1 MTHRLNLKPAALGL
15 LAPLVLLAAC
25 NKAAAPAPAAPAE
38 RVATVNGKPVPRS
51 EFELFVANMNRQS
64 GREVGE
70 EQKAGLLDHY
80 IGMQLAAE
88 EAEKAGID
96 KEQKVRDQIALARV
110 QVLADAGLQKWLE
123 AHPVQDSELRP
134 EYDAQVAQLPR
145 EYHARHILVDEQKDA
160 EAITKELQGGADFAK
175 LAAKRSKDSSGKSG
189 GDLGWFTLD
198 SMVKPF
204 ADAVR
209 AMSPGELTA
218 QPVRSQFG
226 WHVIKLE
233 ESRASAAPPFED
245 VKDRVK
251 MIVQRKKLEA
261 HLSELRKTAQ
271 IEKTAA
277 AAPKADDAAGAAPKT
292 EDAPAAAKPEDK
304 AE

>member
-1 MTHRLNLKPAALGL
+1 MTHRLNRMTEVLRNRTKRGPGKSRAKTLAPGL

-25 NKAAAPAPAAPAE
+25 NKAPAPVSAPPGE
-38 RVATVNGKPVPRS
+38 RVATVNGKPLPKS
-51 EFELFVANMNRQS
+51 EFELFVANMSRQS
-64 GREVGE
+64 GREVGA
-70 EQKAGLLDHY
+70 EQKAEMLDHY

-88 EAEKAGID
+88 EAEKAGLD
-96 KEQKVRDQIALARV
+96 KEQKVRDQLALARL
-110 QVLADAGLQKWLE
+110 QVLVEASMQKYLD

-134 EYDAQVAQLPR
+134 EYDRQVAALPR
-145 EYHARHILVDEQKDA
+145 EYHARHILVDDQASA
-160 EAITKELQGGADFAK
+160 EAITKELKGGADFAK
-175 LAAKRSKDSSGKSG
+175 LAAKRSKDSSSKSG

-218 QPVRSQFG
+218 QPVQSQFG

-251 MIVQRKKLEA
+251 TIVQRKKLET
-261 HLSELRKTAQ
+261 HLAELRKTAK
-271 IEKTAA
+271 IEKT
-277 AAPKADDAAGAAPKT
+277 GAAP
-292 EDAPAAAKPEDK
+292 AAKAEEK